1 MQLIKGPLIF
11 IYNRQQNTSINCLK
25 GQEDPFTIIT
35 DIKLF
40 AAN

>member
-1 MQLIKGPLIF
+1 MQFIKGPLIF
-11 IYNRQQNTSINCLK
+11 IYNGQENTIINCLE